1 MSDINLILYRD
12 GKTYDISELVES
24 IKWKGRKGS
33 AARSVSYFAF
43 GLQRRTKRNRCHK
56 MSSIDFQL

>member
-12 GKTYDISELVES
+12 GKTFDISELVES

-33 AARSVSYFAF
+33 AARSVSISLLDCKGA
-43 GLQRRTKRNRCHK
+43 QKRNRCHK
-56 MSSIDFQL
+56 RSSIDFQL

>member
-12 GKTYDISELVES
+12 SKTYDISELVES

-33 AARSVSYFAF
+33 AARSVSISLLDYKGAQS
-43 GLQRRTKRNRCHK
+43 GIDVTKGIN
-56 MSSIDFQL
+56 